1 MFPMITASSNPFVAA
16 VHLLLKVGI
25 LAAYLIIPLFTQDT
39 SALQF
44 VVVAAAVDFW
54 IVKNVAGRILVGL
67 RWWVDFDQKG
77 EESWKF

>member
-1 MFPMITASSNPFVAA
+1 MAIYCNFKNLIRNSKHQLRLF
-16 VHLLLKVGI
+16 LLKAGI

-67 RWWVDFDQKG
+67 RWWVDFDEKG
-77 EESWKF
+77 